1 MNVSSVPPDS
11 EGLPS
16 GSAARLGASS
26 GRETDAAHRAPR
38 RIGRES
44 MSEIHGTVGSYV
56 VNALDAE
63 ELEEFEAHLAVCSTC
78 TREVQE
84 FSEMAAEFIAARAT
98 QPPPRTTQGSL
109 RPT

>member
-1 MNVSSVPPDS
+1 MSRRCRLIRRACLPDLRRAWGHPAVGRPTRLI
-11 EGLPS
+11 GL
-16 GSAARLGASS
+16 RDVLG
-26 GRETDAAHRAPR
+26 G
-38 RIGRES
+38 GS
-44 MSEIHGTVGSYV
+44 MSEIHGAVGSYV

-63 ELEEFEAHLAVCSTC
+63 KLEEFEAHLAVCSTC